1 MFLPPS
7 EDVARGWDATGT
19 GDGSSPSS
27 SGGAANRLYGYLLR
41 RALGPFLAPESAAL
55 LAHRIDLW
63 NEEKSVEL
71 KDVVLQPEAIESRIF
86 QGEPGGDNSDAT
98 KRRKNHIT
106 VQRATVRRLAIQ
118 LHFQDDYD
126 QGGRSGSC
134 TRRAA
139 TSSLIRIFRSQSVS
153 LVARVE
159 IEGVDI
165 TIKPGGHNDEWLTNH
180 NVAANDSPIEG
191 EEGGGFFSSMVASL
205 TRSLKLSI
213 NVSDVY
219 VQVLSRPD
227 DPSKVQ
233 FLLHRFRYDDSV
245 ATARKSQP
253 KRRKKE
259 KNNHD
264 ANKSYEDGNQAVEY
278 EWMGIEIS
286 SSYCGVNQVVLR
298 SQAPGNAK
306 FRVHGKQREISVD
319 AGQYNLD
326 LDTALVT
333 RISHIVGSFVDPSL
347 DAGDFVDACDD
358 NGCVTSPQET
368 SDRGLVS
375 DEFDRETY
383 EQIMKQYITA
393 RHLARTQ
400 ELRGGMLVPSGAND
414 IEDLNEMEFDA
425 FFDANSHSLY
435 ESMVDDDKDDMNEP
449 DEEGDPSLPSRIDFK
464 LHQLVAKI
472 SLNTTATLGDQQ
484 FVVMSLCGLSVTH
497 LDSKEGTSTS
507 ANVSHFE
514 VEQQSEDVSRLLI
527 YFPSHGGMAEF
538 DGLGVLSMQIKQARA
553 EEVEGCCAIEC
564 QPLEIVYQH
573 EVIRTVA
580 NFVACLPSARK
591 GSDQIEDEYSGR
603 TELNLSLSCS
613 NVTLFA
619 PAPSSVS
626 YPAHLFDRHGY
637 VDRYH
642 LHSSGETAG
651 LGVELDGVKVAFGN
665 NPASLLCNS
674 ATFFAR
680 GTSLESIR
688 RRMATIVS
696 RRADFA
702 TLSGDEETQTHS
714 LSLTLS
720 KSTQTSAF
728 PMVLPLSKVNQES
741 DESSVDDGGG
751 DDDHVETQEQVPES
765 DPQFIL
771 SSKAAKAQVEIAM
784 NAPCFAIDVTD
795 SEREAIEQIISQLFP
810 KEDSDFLD
818 ENQDRAPTANVYGLA
833 LNVSQVT
840 TILHKTNHDRAV
852 VNSFG
857 ILLDDVRVYC
867 LIGANGAEGARVCAQ
882 DVTLFEVT
890 DSSTRRASPNTARE
904 RSQSLQRRFAKTSNT
919 RGRAALFRQKLN
931 PSMSPDTPCV
941 HIDLL
946 LRSDAAAAIHVNIYD
961 MTYRYAISSCWIEN
975 LSSMMKSPSHENNRT
990 ADEKIGGTIG
1000 VFVKISDFNVDY
1012 TSPQTFLTP
1021 SRSIVRF
1028 GEVRVSCNLATPST
1042 TVQAFKVA
1050 MSDVRL
1056 LLCNVRYTNNHEN
1069 ARLSLAQRFLH
1080 DEDLAVEEQGTEDSL
1095 SKHFVNLIQLDTFQ
1109 ASILTSNQPGDPGTR
1124 VNCFWGKIS
1133 VLACRDSFSCFL
1145 DSINDYI
1152 IYASVLT
1159 EEQVR
1164 VLRESPAGSD
1174 QDHLENLR
1182 SDVNHMHG
1190 EHPSKF
1196 GARSKSGRRCPPQD
1210 EAAPGVCP
1218 TDHREALLFHEDYY
1232 SLNTNSKA
1240 LNITREV
1247 RPVRVTEEDSL
1258 SLESVCSSQNEWNE
1272 VQHGFS
1278 QFSSNIPNEEDNFAE
1293 WIVCVDDSDKGDD
1306 SSDSLNQC
1314 DKEFKIYHDYITP
1327 SRQLNVA
1334 SVENVESAKPP
1345 PTCSL
1350 LVKEG
1355 SILIRLFDGSDFFKK
1370 PQMAKKKVIDVSDL
1384 RKQQL
1389 LGELVGED
1397 NTSSALAPLPEQRH
1411 ELLQKEPYLRKARRN
1426 TKKFVSI
1433 CIDGLRVHRDSFAE
1447 SSRLASCVKLRVT
1460 DFYVVETISD
1470 EDSPLKMIGEWV
1482 NDFEHPRDLD
1492 EGVVE
1497 LTLVTR
1503 HPRVRISS
1511 DGKLMSDECKG
1522 VLSLLPLR
1530 CNLNQDALRFVRDMF
1545 SSDCPAGQEGNEQ
1558 DIDSEVV
1565 LQDVIDIFFERFH
1578 VKPCKLKV
1586 DYTPV
1591 QCDVDALFAERSYIE
1606 ILNVCSL
1613 DGMVLNLEA
1622 CDLQNLTGWGAVLG
1636 SLAGNWLEQVV
1647 AKVCNKCTE

>member
-1 MFLPPS
+1 MKAGRKCGS
-7 EDVARGWDATGT
+7 EDVAHGWDATKQAMNDGGT
-19 GDGSSPSS
+19 GGASSP

-63 NEEKSVEL
+63 NEEKSIEL
-71 KDVVLQPEAIESRIF
+71 KDVMLQPEAIESRIF
-86 QGEPGGDNSDAT
+86 QGEPGGDNS
-98 KRRKNHIT
+98 RNNIT
-106 VQRATVRRLAIQ
+106 VHRATVRRLAIQ
-118 LHFQDDYD
+118 LHFRDGDD
-126 QGGRSGSC
+126 QGERIG
-134 TRRAA
+134 T
-139 TSSLIRIFRSQSVS
+139 TFSLIRIFRSSKSVS

-159 IEGVDI
+159 IEGIDI

-180 NVAANDSPIEG
+180 SIAADDVPIEE

-205 TRSLKLSI
+205 ARSLKLSI
-213 NVSDVY
+213 NVSDVNI
-219 VQVLSRPD
+219 QVLSRPD

-245 ATARKSQP
+245 VATRKSQP
-253 KRRKKE
+253 KRRKIE
-259 KNNHD
+259 TND
-264 ANKSYEDGNQAVEY
+264 IDVNKAYNGNQAVEY
-278 EWMGIEIS
+278 DWRGIEIS

-298 SQAPGNAK
+298 SQAPGSAK
-306 FRVHGKQREISVD
+306 FSVHGKQREISVD
-319 AGQYNLD
+319 AGQYNLE

-333 RISHIVGSFVDPSL
+333 RISRIVGYFVDPSL

-358 NGCVTSPQET
+358 NECVASPQQEC
-368 SDRGLVS
+368 SDRAFVP

-393 RHLARTQ
+393 RHLERTQ
-400 ELRGGMLVPSGAND
+400 ELRGGLLVPSGADD
-414 IEDLNEMEFDA
+414 IENLRDMEFDA

-435 ESMVDDDKDDMNEP
+435 DSMVDDDKDDMIEP
-449 DEEGDPSLPSRIDFK
+449 AEECDVRIDFK

-472 SLNTTATLGDQQ
+472 SLDTTTAALGDRQ

-497 LDSKEGTSTS
+497 LDSEGGTSTS
-507 ANVSHFE
+507 SRVSHFE
-514 VEQQSEDVSRLLI
+514 VEQQSEDVSRLLL
-527 YFPSHGGMAEF
+527 YFPSHGGIAESS
-538 DGLGVLSMQIKQARA
+538 GLDVLSVQIEQAGA
-553 EEVEGCCAIEC
+553 EDVEGYCAIEC

-573 EVIRTVA
+573 EVIRTLA
-580 NFVACLPSARK
+580 DFVECLPSGRN
-591 GSDQIEDEYSGR
+591 GSDQIDDEYSGR
-603 TELNLSLSCS
+603 SELNLSLSCS
-613 NVTLFA
+613 NLTLFA
-619 PAPSSVS
+619 PAPGSVS

-637 VDRYH
+637 VDLYY

-651 LGVELDGVKVAFGN
+651 LGVEFDGVKVAFGN

-680 GTSLESIR
+680 GTALESRR
-688 RRMATIVS
+688 RRMATIIS

-702 TLSGDEETQTHS
+702 TLSGDEETPTHS
-714 LSLTLS
+714 LSLTFS
-720 KSTQTSAF
+720 KSTQTSAAF
-728 PMVLPLSKVNQES
+728 PMVLPLSKVNQEV
-741 DESSVDDGGG
+741 DESSVEDDG
-751 DDDHVETQEQVPES
+751 DDDGHVGIEDQIPGS

-771 SSKAAKAQVEIAM
+771 SSKAAKAQAEITL
-784 NAPCFAIDVTD
+784 NAPCFTIDVTD
-795 SEREAIEQIISQLFP
+795 AEREAIEKLVSQLFP
-810 KEDSDFLD
+810 KDDSDILD
-818 ENQDRAPTANVYGLA
+818 ENQDGTPTPNKVFGLA

-840 TILHKTNHDRAV
+840 TVLHKTKQEST

-867 LIGANGAEGARVCAQ
+867 LIGANGAEGARVCTQ
-882 DVTLFEVT
+882 DLTLFEVT
-890 DSSTRRASPNTARE
+890 NSSTRRASPDTARE
-904 RSQSLQRRFAKTSNT
+904 RSQSLQWRFAKASNT
-919 RGRAALFRQKLN
+919 QGRAVLFRQKLSA
-931 PSMSPDTPCV
+931 SMSPDTPCV

-946 LRSDAAAAIHVNIYD
+946 LQSDAAAAIHVNVYD
-961 MTYRYAISSCWIEN
+961 MTYRHAISSRWIEN
-975 LSSMMKSPSHENNRT
+975 LSSLMKGTSQESNRT
-990 ADEKIGGTIG
+990 ANEKIEGTIG
-1000 VFVKISDFNVDY
+1000 VFVKIADVNIDY

-1021 SRSIVRF
+1021 SRSIARF
-1028 GEVRVSCNLATPST
+1028 GEVRVSCNLATPSP

-1056 LLCNVRYTNNHEN
+1056 LLCNTRYTNNHEN
-1069 ARLSLAQRFLH
+1069 VRLSMAQRFLH
-1080 DEDLAVEEQGTEDSL
+1080 DKDLVAEEQGTEDSL

-1152 IYASVLT
+1152 IHASVLT

-1164 VLRESPAGSD
+1164 VLRESPASSD
-1174 QDHLENLR
+1174 RNRLKTPQ
-1182 SDVNHMHG
+1182 SDVKQSDVDRMQS
-1190 EHPSKF
+1190 EHPSPKF
-1196 GARSKSGRRCPPQD
+1196 NVRSKSRQQSHPQD
-1210 EAAPGVCP
+1210 EAAPGICR
-1218 TDHREALLFHEDYY
+1218 TDHSHREMLLFHEDYY
-1232 SLNTNSKA
+1232 SLNTKSKA
-1240 LNITREV
+1240 SNTREV
-1247 RPVRVTEEDSL
+1247 HPVRVTEEDSL
-1258 SLESVCSSQNEWNE
+1258 SLESVCSSQNEWKQVE
-1272 VQHGFS
+1272 HGFS
-1278 QFSSNIPNEEDNFAE
+1278 SNCPHDDDNFAE
-1293 WIVCVDDSDKGDD
+1293 WIVCVDDSDKGGD
-1306 SSDSLNQC
+1306 SSDSNLNHS
-1314 DKEFKIYHDYITP
+1314 DEEFKIYHDYITP
-1327 SRQLNVA
+1327 SRQINNVA
-1334 SVENVESAKPP
+1334 SAEKAESTRHP

-1355 SILIRLFDGSDFFKK
+1355 SILIRLFDGADFFGK
-1370 PQMAKKKVIDVSDL
+1370 PQLAKKKVIDVSDR

-1411 ELLQKEPYLRKARRN
+1411 ELLQKELSRRKARRN

-1433 CIDGLRVHRDSFAE
+1433 CIDGLRVSKDSFAE
-1447 SSRLASCVKLRVT
+1447 GSRLASCTKLRVT

-1482 NDFEHPRDLD
+1482 SDLEHPRDLD

-1503 HPRVRISS
+1503 LPRVRISS

-1530 CNLNQDALRFVRDMF
+1530 CNLNQEALRFVRDMF

-1565 LQDVIDIFFERFH
+1565 TQDVIDIFFERFH

-1613 DGMVLNLEA
+1613 DGMVLKLVA
-1622 CDLQNLTGWGAVLG
+1622 QLWHIW
-1636 SLAGNWLEQVV
+1636 SLFTSPVV
-1647 AKVCNKCTE
+1647 FFT